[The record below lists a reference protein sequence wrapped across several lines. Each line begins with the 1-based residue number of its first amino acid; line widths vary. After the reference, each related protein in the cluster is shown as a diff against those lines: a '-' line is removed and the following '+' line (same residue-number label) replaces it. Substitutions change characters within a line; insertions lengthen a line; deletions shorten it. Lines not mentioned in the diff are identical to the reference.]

1 MNRNKRPIV
10 IVLLLMLIVILAGG
24 LTWLWDSAKPTT
36 KRADLQKYFHLKDE
50 NDAALVVN
58 SQLVKDGLARTD
70 YGYYVDYETVSQ
82 EINKRIYWD
91 RNENRLLITK
101 PKEILNMDISGGARE
116 DFYQEGEKL
125 YLSMDFIEKNTT
137 MDMKVYEEPKRYVI
151 ENENETALSGVVL
164 KEDSQVRYKGGIK
177 SPILT
182 DRPKGSV
189 LRLLERMDKW
199 SKVAT
204 EDGFIGYVKNSCLQE
219 EGVECKAGQGDRE
232 LYVGNT
238 RNHKIRMAW
247 HQVTAKSA
255 NDNIAVL
262 LSAMPGVNV
271 ISPTWYSITDNAGN
285 ISNLADAAYVQN
297 CHQRGVEV
305 WGLVD
310 NFSTEINSLE
320 ILSKTSS
327 RTNLEQ
333 NLIAAAK
340 SVGLDGI
347 NIDLESIGKKTGPH
361 YIQFIREMGV
371 LCRQNGLVL
380 SVDVPVPQPYTVH
393 YDRKELGIMADYVIT
408 MGYDEH
414 TSKSEKAGSVSSI
427 GFTKESIKN
436 TLALVPKEKIIQGV
450 PFYTRLWI
458 TDATAALKSE
468 VYGMDSA
475 EDYIQKNG
483 LTKSWDEQSGQNYAE
498 KEDDSGYYQIWLE
511 DERSLGEKLK
521 LIKENDLAGVA
532 AWKLGFERATVWPL
546 FLEYV
551 PQE

>member
-1 MNRNKRPIV
+1 MNRNKGPIV
-10 IVLLLMLIVILAGG
+10 IVLLLMIIVILAGG

-58 SQLVKDGLARTD
+58 SRLVKDGLARTD
-70 YGYYVDYETVSQ
+70 SGYYVDYETVSQ

-101 PKEILNMDISGGARE
+101 PEEVLNMDISGGARE

-125 YLSMDFIEKNTT
+125 YLSMDFIEKNTI
-137 MDMKVYEEPKRYVI
+137 MDMKVYENPKRYVI

-164 KEDSQVRYKGGIK
+164 KEDSQVRRKGGIK

-182 DRPKGSV
+182 DRSKGSV
-189 LRLLERMDKW
+189 LRLLERMDRW

-219 EGVECKAGQGDRE
+219 ESVECKAGQSDRE
-232 LYVGNT
+232 LYAGNT

-285 ISNLADAAYVQN
+285 ISDLADAAYVQN

-371 LCRQNGLVL
+371 LCRQNGLIL

-414 TSKSEKAGSVSSI
+414 TSKSENAGSVSSI

-551 PQE
+551 PQQ